1 MLKRGDTKLR
11 VHRLL
16 SNENYE
22 VSRDSRSDSIQIILN
37 AMCHI
42 KFDVNYLLKPFAYL
56 LGSLYFRTPFT
67 LSLSR
72 SLALTLS
79 LSLSLFSFNLRSFS
93 ACVASSNLA
102 RVSSWNLPPQ
112 YGISFDVALLNEE
125 TPKTRTN

>member
-72 SLALTLS
+72 SLSLS
-79 LSLSLFSFNLRSFS
+79 LSLSSFNLRSFS

-102 RVSSWNLPPQ
+102 RVSSWNLPQQ

>member
-1 MLKRGDTKLR
+1 
-11 VHRLL
+11 
-16 SNENYE
+16 
-22 VSRDSRSDSIQIILN
+22 
-37 AMCHI
+37 MCHI

-67 LSLSR
+67 LSLSLSR
-72 SLALTLS
+72 SLSLS
-79 LSLSLFSFNLRSFS
+79 LSSSFSLSLFSFTLRSFS

-102 RVSSWNLPPQ
+102 RVSSCNFPQQ